1 MLSVHKGSS
10 GQNPVGVE
18 ASKVV
23 PGGVQL
29 SSLDQLQ
36 GQQPGELKPDLHVHP
51 DSASR
56 QCDLGEVILPL

>member
-1 MLSVHKGSS
+1 MGADAREERREARALCAQVDKGSGS
-10 GQNPVGVE
+10 QDPVGVE

-36 GQQPGELKPDLHVHP
+36 GQRPGELDL
-51 DSASR
+51 
-56 QCDLGEVILPL
+56 CWT